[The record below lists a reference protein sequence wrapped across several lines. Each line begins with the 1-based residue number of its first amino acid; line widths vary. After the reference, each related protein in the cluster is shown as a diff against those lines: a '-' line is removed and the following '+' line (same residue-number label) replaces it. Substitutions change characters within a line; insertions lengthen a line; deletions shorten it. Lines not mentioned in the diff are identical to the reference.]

1 MRLVKSP
8 ASPTIN
14 QLGFRDVGKSGVAF
28 SRGVSGCSNRAGL
41 LNAARQTSR
50 ARIFYRLREG
60 RCNRSTHGHFIPH
73 LTAPL
78 VIFPQ
83 CQIAQFDC
91 SVCTSEEAD
100 EAGTYRDDPRRIGIG
115 HNPDVNETSLQHNTA
130 KCTAKPKNDPN
141 NKDERRLQ
149 GFFHCR
155 SQGAG
160 PRIHAQSM
168 TQLKKAPDALTLAD

>member
-60 RCNRSTHGHFIPH
+60 VAIVLRT
-73 LTAPL
+73 
-78 VIFPQ
+78 V
-83 CQIAQFDC
+83 
-91 SVCTSEEAD
+91 TSS
-100 EAGTYRDDPRRIGIG
+100 P
-115 HNPDVNETSLQHNTA
+115 TSLR
-130 KCTAKPKNDPN
+130 P
-141 NKDERRLQ
+141 
-149 GFFHCR
+149 
-155 SQGAG
+155 
-160 PRIHAQSM
+160 
-168 TQLKKAPDALTLAD
+168 